1 MHLRDAKQDSKRSKT
16 IIDIGVLE
24 REMDRQ
30 NGEPSR
36 QCSLGGAEQ
45 GHRSQ
50 AGRGKDQSADD
61 MASLAVEPIQSAR
74 AMVGLMEA
82 PQEFPIMAPAVH
94 PIETEIDDHGDSQYI
109 GPKGPVFR
117 PKVEREHRTARRID
131 DEDAGLQQDDA
142 KIDGKT
148 YNIGYENH
156 SLMKIADIVKSVV
169 GNNVEVAV
177 EPTDDLRSYHVS
189 SEKIRRE
196 LGFAPTH
203 TIEQAVS
210 GLVDAFKAGRLP
222 NSLNDPRYFNI
233 KMMQNISLK

>member
-1 MHLRDAKQDSKRSKT
+1 VFGGTQKRPNLHIQD
-16 IIDIGVLE
+16 
-24 REMDRQ
+24 M
-30 NGEPSR
+30 
-36 QCSLGGAEQ
+36 
-45 GHRSQ
+45 
-50 AGRGKDQSADD
+50 SA
-61 MASLAVEPIQSAR
+61 AYLF
-74 AMVGLMEA
+74 L
-82 PQEFPIMAPAVH
+82 
-94 PIETEIDDHGDSQYI
+94 
-109 GPKGPVFR
+109 
-117 PKVEREHRTARRID
+117 
-131 DEDAGLQQDDA
+131 LQQDDA

-210 GLVDAFKAGRLP
+210 GLVDAFRSGRLP